1 MRKKFQYLSLIFSL
15 ICSFLSM
22 VFFPR
27 PVDVCPF
34 LFSLNS
40 WMYQKVDMVL
50 TELRTF
56 RDASQGNKKKNKEIQ
71 EKEQKRK
78 REGDTKKTLL

>member
-1 MRKKFQYLSLIFSL
+1 
-15 ICSFLSM
+15 
-22 VFFPR
+22 
-27 PVDVCPF
+27 
-34 LFSLNS
+34 
-40 WMYQKVDMVL
+40 MYQKVDMVL

-56 RDASQGNKKKNKEIQ
+56 RDASQGNNKKNKEIQ